1 MTDNCRREIINLM
14 FLYSFNRISFV
25 EAGDK
30 INGLPVD
37 DDFKEILLDVFSE
50 IDGDSKGYVD
60 VFKMINSDLSI
71 EQIKSK

>member
-1 MTDNCRREIINLM
+1 MTSNCRRKIIDLM

-25 EAGDK
+25 EAGNE
-30 INGLPVD
+30 ISSLPID

-50 IDGDSKGYVD
+50 IDGDSKGYAD
-60 VFKMINSDLSI
+60 VFKMINSGLSI